1 MPDQDEGYQIIDA
14 QEHDG
19 ETLELAVEDP
29 PPAVD
34 PEPKADPE
42 PETKPEDE
50 AEPKPEDAEEKKK
63 LTGSARAKA
72 KAERLAED
80 LRQAN
85 ERIAALERGNQPE
98 KPKTAEDAGKPT
110 QDQFETHAEWVEAL
124 TDWKADQREQARE
137 QRERVQKVTQ
147 SWEEKKE
154 AARKEIE
161 DFDEV
166 LADME
171 TPAPV
176 VVAVMAESE
185 HAAKLAYYLGQHP
198 DELRKINQMSPPAA
212 ALAVARIEAGFL
224 KVDPP
229 PPKPTTKAPAPLRP
243 THGGVAAP
251 QEDAGY
257 TIY

>member
-1 MPDQDEGYQIIDA
+1 MPDQDEGYQLIES
-14 QEHDG
+14 QVFDG
-19 ETLELAVEDP
+19 EETAVQP
-29 PPAVD
+29 
-34 PEPKADPE
+34 PEPPVETPPE
-42 PETKPEDE
+42 PAPE
-50 AEPKPEDAEEKKK
+50 AEPAAETAEETPEQIEAKKK

-72 KAERLAED
+72 KAERLAEEN
-80 LRQAN
+80 RQLH
-85 ERIAALERGNQPE
+85 ERLTKLEQTVSPE
-98 KPKTAEDAGKPT
+98 KTKAAAQTDGAPT

-124 TDWKADQREQARE
+124 TDWKLEQKLLERDQKDQAK
-137 QRERVQKVTQ
+137 KVVQ

-185 HAAKLAYYLGQHP
+185 HSAKIAYYLGQHP
-198 DELRKINQMSPPAA
+198 DELRKINQMAPPAA
-212 ALAVARIEAGFL
+212 ALAVARIEAGFT
-224 KVDPP
+224 KADPP
-229 PPKPTTKAPAPLRP
+229 PPKPTTKAPAPMRP
-243 THGGVAAP
+243 TQGGSVAP

-257 TIY
+257 EVY

>member
-1 MPDQDEGYQIIDA
+1 MPDQDEGYQLIES
-14 QEHDG
+14 QVFDG
-19 ETLELAVEDP
+19 EETAVQP
-29 PPAVD
+29 
-34 PEPKADPE
+34 PEPPVETPPEPAPEAEADPAA
-42 PETKPEDE
+42 ET
-50 AEPKPEDAEEKKK
+50 AEETPEQIEAKKK

-72 KAERLAED
+72 KAERLAQELEYWKAEALKAKPED
-80 LRQAN
+80 A
-85 ERIAALERGNQPE
+85 QP
-98 KPKTAEDAGKPT
+98 KPKAPAQTAGAPT

-124 TDWKADQREQARE
+124 TDWKLEQKLLERDQKDQAK
-137 QRERVQKVTQ
+137 KVVQ

-185 HAAKLAYYLGQHP
+185 HSAKIAYYLGQHP
-198 DELRKINQMSPPAA
+198 DELRKINQMAPPAA
-212 ALAVARIEAGFL
+212 ALAVARIEAGFT
-224 KVDPP
+224 KADPP
-229 PPKPTTKAPAPLRP
+229 PPKPTTKAPAPMRP
-243 THGGVAAP
+243 TQGGSVAP

-257 TIY
+257 EVY

>member
-1 MPDQDEGYQIIDA
+1 MPEQDEGYQIIDA

-19 ETLELAVEDP
+19 ETLDLAVDKP
-29 PPAVD
+29 APPAD

-42 PETKPEDE
+42 PEPKPEDE

-72 KAERLAED
+72 KAERLSED

-98 KPKTAEDAGKPT
+98 KPKTPSGAPT

-124 TDWKADQREQARE
+124 TDWKLEQKLNEREQK
-137 QRERVQKVTQ
+137 ERVQKVTQ

-166 LADME
+166 LNDME

-176 VVAVMAESE
+176 VVAVMSESE
-185 HAAKLAYYLGQHP
+185 HTAKIAYYLGQHP
-198 DELRKINQMSPPAA
+198 DELRKINQMSPPKA
-212 ALAVARIEAGFL
+212 ALAVAEIALGF
-224 KVDPP
+224 KKADPP
-229 PPKPTTKAPAPLRP
+229 QPKPTTKAPAPLRP
-243 THGGVAAP
+243 THGGAAAP

-257 TIY
+257 VIY

>member
-1 MPDQDEGYQIIDA
+1 MPDQDDGYQVIDQ

-19 ETLELAVEDP
+19 ETIELAVGDP
-29 PPAVD
+29 PE
-34 PEPKADPE
+34 PETPLE

-50 AEPKPEDAEEKKK
+50 VKPEDAEAHKK

-85 ERIAALERGNQPE
+85 ERIAALERGGKSKGPKAPE
-98 KPKTAEDAGKPT
+98 AAGKP
-110 QDQFETHAEWVEAL
+110 QQGDFETHAEWVEAL
-124 TDWKADQREQARE
+124 TDWKYESREAERKAQE
-137 QRERVQKVTQ
+137 QTQKVTK

-154 AARKEIE
+154 AARKELD

-171 TPAPV
+171 MPAPV
-176 VVAVMAESE
+176 VVAVMSESE
-185 HAAKLAYYLGQHP
+185 HAAKIAYHLGQHP
-198 DELRKINQMSPPAA
+198 EELRKINQMTPPQA
-212 ALAVARIEAGFL
+212 ALAVARIEAGFS
-224 KVDPP
+224 KVETPA
-229 PPKPTTKAPAPLRP
+229 PKPTTKAPAPMRP
-243 THGGVAAP
+243 TQGGSVAP

>member
-1 MPDQDEGYQIIDA
+1 MPEQEEGYQLIDA

-19 ETLELAVEDP
+19 ETLELAVDEP
-29 PPAVD
+29 VSPVE
-34 PEPKADPE
+34 PEPEPAPEPE
-42 PETKPEDE
+42 PETPEQI
-50 AEPKPEDAEEKKK
+50 EEKKK

-98 KPKTAEDAGKPT
+98 KPTATGANGAPT
-110 QDQFETHAEWVEAL
+110 QDQFESHAEWVEAL
-124 TDWKADQREQARE
+124 TDWKLEQKLAERDQKAQ
-137 QRERVQKVTQ
+137 VQKVTQ

-154 AARKEIE
+154 AARKELD

-185 HAAKLAYYLGQHP
+185 HSAKIAYYLGQHP
-198 DELRKINQMSPPAA
+198 DELKKINQMAPPAA
-212 ALAVARIEAGFL
+212 ALAVARIEAGFT

-229 PPKPTTKAPAPLRP
+229 TPKPTTKAPAPLRP
-243 THGGVAAP
+243 THGGAAAP

>member
-29 PPAVD
+29 PAAD

-42 PETKPEDE
+42 PETKPEDG

-72 KAERLAED
+72 KAERLAEEN
-80 LRQAN
+80 RQLH
-85 ERIAALERGNQPE
+85 ERLTKLEQNAAPE
-98 KPKTAEDAGKPT
+98 KAKAQSGAPT

-124 TDWKADQREQARE
+124 TDWKLEQKLAERDQKAQ
-137 QRERVQKVTQ
+137 VQKVTQ

-185 HAAKLAYYLGQHP
+185 HSAKLAYYLGQHP

-212 ALAVARIEAGFL
+212 ALAVARIEAGFM
-224 KVDPP
+224 KVDHP